1 MKISMK
7 KERED
12 WVGGE
17 LFPTTEADR
26 TLPEK
31 DSMMSLS
38 SLLLFFVEGK
48 VASFINEDDYG
59 PAQAVLVHRLGIH
72 DATPQISPY

>member
-26 TLPEK
+26 TLPGK
-31 DSMMSLS
+31 DSVMSL
-38 SLLLFFVEGK
+38 
-48 VASFINEDDYG
+48 
-59 PAQAVLVHRLGIH
+59 
-72 DATPQISPY
+72 